1 MEKDYKTK
9 PKEYIFEFLKKH
21 KNTSFSVQDVY
32 EDIKESGYDINLATV
47 YRNILKLVDKGMLL
61 KHQASNQKYATYQY
75 VESQKCLTHFHFECK
90 KCGMVIA
97 LGNRES
103 ENFVSMVKENLGF
116 MIEPQNTY
124 ISGVCKKCGE
134 RFIYL

>member
-1 MEKDYKTK
+1 MKTIIKGNAELAKDYK
-9 PKEYIFEFLKKH
+9 Y
-21 KNTSFSVQDVY
+21 
-32 EDIKESGYDINLATV
+32 
-47 YRNILKLVDKGMLL
+47 
-61 KHQASNQKYATYQY
+61 
-75 VESQKCLTHFHFECK
+75 FECK

-97 LGNRES
+97 LGNGES
-103 ENFVSMVKENLGF
+103 EDFVSMVKENLGF